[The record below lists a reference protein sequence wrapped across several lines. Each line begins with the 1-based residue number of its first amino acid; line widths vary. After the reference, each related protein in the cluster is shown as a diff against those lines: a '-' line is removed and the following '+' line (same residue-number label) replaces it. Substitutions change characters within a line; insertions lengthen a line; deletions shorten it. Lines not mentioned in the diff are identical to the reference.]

1 MLFIEMFLEVWVW
14 GFFVIALVALS
25 NYIFST
31 DPERGRRFFGR
42 LSAALIWPIAL
53 LSSAGRTRLRRG
65 F

>member
-1 MLFIEMFLEVWVW
+1 MLVIEIFLELWVW
-14 GFFVIALVALS
+14 GCFVIALIALS

-31 DPERGRRFFGR
+31 DPERGRRFLGR

-53 LSSAGRTRLRRG
+53 LSPGGRTRLRRG

>member
-1 MLFIEMFLEVWVW
+1 MYLIEIILELWVW

-25 NYIFST
+25 NFIFSS
-31 DPERGRRFFGR
+31 DPERGRRFVGR

-53 LSSAGRTRLRRG
+53 LSPGGRARLRRG